1 MLFGPL
7 NNPAVAVCHREDQP
21 VTPKA
26 KWNGEDLSEGFL
38 SPLFHLWDINWTP
51 LVQRRGCA
59 AWKPDM
65 FGSIISRGVFT
76 SFTSVTTLFFCGPA
90 VCVFVGRL

>member
-1 MLFGPL
+1 MVLLLGAS

-26 KWNGEDLSEGFL
+26 KWNGEDLSAGFHKL
-38 SPLFHLWDINWTP
+38 DINWTL
-51 LVQRRGCA
+51 LVHRRGCA

-76 SFTSVTTLFFCGPA
+76 SFTSVTTPFWG
-90 VCVFVGRL
+90 VGGGV